1 MRKILSKLNVRS
13 QFNNWLESMNPE
25 DQKHAINKA
34 INIFIAIA
42 IISLI
47 MYLKLTRQ

>member
-13 QFNNWLESMNPE
+13 QFINWLESMNPE
-25 DQKHAINKA
+25 DQKNAINKMINVFVA
-34 INIFIAIA
+34 IVVV
-42 IISLI
+42 SVI